1 VLILVC
7 PFCRHEHT
15 DDFECLDSGHVDMI
29 RCENP
34 DCKKHFAFLIRE
46 CYACGEES
54 VFTWGK
60 MPAPE
65 AAAAL
70 SCEHCGDA
78 LGEVPQEAKDKTASQ
93 RIQ

>member
-1 VLILVC
+1 MLILLC
-7 PFCRHEHT
+7 PFCRQEHA

-34 DCKKHFAFLIRE
+34 ACKKHFAFLIRE

-54 VFTWGK
+54 VFTCGK

-70 SCEHCGDA
+70 DCVHCGVA
-78 LGEVPQEAKDKTASQ
+78 LGEVPQETKGETASQ